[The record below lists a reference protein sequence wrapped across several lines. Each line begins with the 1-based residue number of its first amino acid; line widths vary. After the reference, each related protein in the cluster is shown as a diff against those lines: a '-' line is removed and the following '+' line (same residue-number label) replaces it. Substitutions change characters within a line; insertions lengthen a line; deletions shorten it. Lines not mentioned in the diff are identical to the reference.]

1 MKETKTKADLINR
14 GLTRIR
20 QLLDIKLKTEHGFF
34 IINHLYS
41 LIEVDNYHDNSKS
54 IRRSNQDEKNEIL
67 KILKQEFY
75 KKLLN

>member
-14 GLTRIR
+14 GLTRIT

-41 LIEVDNYHDNSKS
+41 LIEVDNYHDKS